1 MMKGFP
7 STLQSKFLDKRDI
20 HLSVLMISTTVERNT
35 RTSSRFRIHI
45 HGSSEKLL
53 WIEVPSKGFFASG
66 SELQR
71 EVELDLAVQRAED
84 LLFLDGEADNPYRCL
99 PPKDAWDPPVFS
111 EEMDKILY
119 PDLKHMENATD
130 HTKAWE
136 ELGVALKAHN
146 DEMNKI
152 KYPNGPPDV
161 VELCDSDLEHYQVW
175 HM

>member
-20 HLSVLMISTTVERNT
+20 HLSVLMISATVERNT
-35 RTSSRFRIHI
+35 KTSSGFRIHI

-53 WIEVPSKGFFASG
+53 WIEVPSKGFFASE

-99 PPKDAWDPPVFS
+99 PPK
-111 EEMDKILY
+111 EMDKILY

-130 HTKAWE
+130 PIKAWE
-136 ELGVALKAHN
+136 ELGAALKAHN

-161 VELCDSDLEHYQVW
+161 VELSDSDLEHYKV
-175 HM
+175 